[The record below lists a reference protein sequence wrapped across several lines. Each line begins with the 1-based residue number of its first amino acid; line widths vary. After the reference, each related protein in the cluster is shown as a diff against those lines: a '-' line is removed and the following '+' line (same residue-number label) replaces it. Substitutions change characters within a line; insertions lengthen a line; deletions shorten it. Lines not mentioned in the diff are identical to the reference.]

1 MSPETPQ
8 LISKSR
14 LEALSDGVF
23 AIVMTILVLQLG
35 GAAITDAETAAEL
48 DAALLA
54 QWPVFVSYAMS
65 FMVVSLYWISHHTYF
80 TFIHD
85 VNETQLWLNLL
96 FLFCLSFIPFA
107 ADLIGEHPDFRAGAV
122 LYGLNLTACTGA
134 LYLNWHYAWK
144 RDQHFVKDAGLLVTR
159 RFQRRTLRVAA
170 AYILATGVA
179 WFSPR
184 TGFYLYIAIVVVLA
198 LLQIRSKRMARLASS
213 HLGEGIE
220 R

>member
-1 MSPETPQ
+1 MSVETPPG
-8 LISKSR
+8 IAKSR

-35 GAAITDAETAAEL
+35 GSAISDAETSTQL

-54 QWPVFVSYAMS
+54 QWPIFVSYAIS
-65 FMVVSLYWISHHTYF
+65 FLVVGLYWVSHHTYF
-80 TFIHD
+80 TFIRD

-122 LYGLNLTACTGA
+122 IYGFNLTACTGA

-144 RDQHFVKDAGLLVTR
+144 KGHVLVKDADLVVTE
-159 RFQRRTLRVAA
+159 RFQQRTLRVTI
-170 AYILATGVA
+170 AYFLATAVA
-179 WFSPR
+179 WFSPT
-184 TGFYLYIAIVVVLA
+184 TGFYLYIAIVVVFVFRQVRSGA
-198 LLQIRSKRMARLASS
+198 LGRLLR
-213 HLGEGIE
+213 HT
-220 R
+220 

>member
-1 MSPETPQ
+1 MSVETPQ

-35 GAAITDAETAAEL
+35 GSAISNAETTTEL
-48 DAALLA
+48 DAALLG
-54 QWPVFVSYAMS
+54 QWPIFVSYAMS
-65 FMVVSLYWISHHTYF
+65 FMVVSLYWVSHHTYF
-80 TFIHD
+80 TFIRE

-134 LYLNWHYAWK
+134 LYLNWHYAWN
-144 RDQHFVKDAGLLVTR
+144 RGHVLVKDADLLVTG
-159 RFQRRTLRVAA
+159 RFQRRTLRGAI
-170 AYILATGVA
+170 AYLLATGVA
-179 WFSPR
+179 WFSPT
-184 TGFYLYIAIVVVLA
+184 TGFYLYIAIVVVFA
-198 LLQIRSKRMARLASS
+198 FRQIRSKAMRRLLR
-213 HLGEGIE
+213 HT
-220 R
+220 

>member
-1 MSPETPQ
+1 MTVETPQ
-8 LISKSR
+8 SISKSR

-35 GAAITDAETAAEL
+35 GAAISDAETTAEL

-54 QWPVFVSYAMS
+54 QWPIFVSYAMS
-65 FMVVSLYWISHHTYF
+65 FMVVSLYWVSHHTYF
-80 TFIHD
+80 TFIRE

-122 LYGLNLTACTGA
+122 LYGLNLSACTGA

-144 RDQHFVKDAGLLVTR
+144 RDQLLVKDAGLPVSG
-159 RFQRRTLRVAA
+159 RFQRRTLRAAVA
-170 AYILATGVA
+170 YFLATGVA

-184 TGFYLYIAIVVVLA
+184 AGFYLYIAIVLVFAFRQVRGQA
-198 LLQIRSKRMARLASS
+198 MARLLR
-213 HLGEGIE
+213 HI
-220 R
+220 

>member
-1 MSPETPQ
+1 MSVETQQ
-8 LISKSR
+8 LVSKSR

-35 GAAITDAETAAEL
+35 GAAISDAETTAEL

-54 QWPVFVSYAMS
+54 QWPIFVSYAMS
-65 FMVVSLYWISHHTYF
+65 FMVVSLYWVSHHTYF
-80 TFIHD
+80 TFIRE

-144 RDQHFVKDAGLLVTR
+144 RDQLLVNAGLPVSG
-159 RFQRRTLRVAA
+159 RFQRRTLRAAVA
-170 AYILATGVA
+170 YFLATGVA
-179 WFSPR
+179 WFNPR
-184 TGFYLYIAIVVVLA
+184 AGFYLYIAIVLVFA
-198 LLQIRSKRMARLASS
+198 LRQVRGQAMARLLR
-213 HLGEGIE
+213 HT
-220 R
+220 